1 MGCMSIVE
9 VEQYSNCDD
18 GEYVTSCRERSA
30 AVEYEVTIE
39 DGLLGRKMKVRANG
53 ESVELV
59 LA

>member
-9 VEQYSNCDD
+9 VEQYAYCDD
-18 GEYVTSCRERSA
+18 GVYVVLSGAIGR
-30 AVEYEVTIE
+30 VEYEVTVE
-39 DGLLGRKMKVRANG
+39 DGLLGRKVKVRANG